1 MMIKLSEEQI
11 NQVIHFCKTKSIT
24 SAVNFTQSIAS
35 MLDHTEDFMR
45 LFFESG
51 YGETLKKLEEN
62 DD

>member
-11 NQVIHFCKTKSIT
+11 NLLIHFSKTKSVT
-24 SAVNFTQSIAS
+24 TAVDFTRSVVA
-35 MLDHTEDFMR
+35 MLDYTEDFMR
-45 LFFESG
+45 LFLESG

>member
-11 NQVIHFCKTKSIT
+11 NLLIQFCKTKSVT
-24 SAVNFTQSIAS
+24 TAVDFTRSIAS
-35 MLDHTEDFMR
+35 MLDYTEDFMR